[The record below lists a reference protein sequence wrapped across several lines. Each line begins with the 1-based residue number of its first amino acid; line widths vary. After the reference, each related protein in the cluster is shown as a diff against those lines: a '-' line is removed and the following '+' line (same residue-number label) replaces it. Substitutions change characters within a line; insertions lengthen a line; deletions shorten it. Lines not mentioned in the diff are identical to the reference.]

1 MSMLSK
7 EKINFKS
14 LEEKTFK
21 EMMKLGREIIQ
32 EELREIDNLILKYR
46 DKDTFEPKDIQPT
59 TIKQS

>member
-46 DKDTFEPKDIQPT
+46 DKDTFEPKDIQP
-59 TIKQS
+59 KQ